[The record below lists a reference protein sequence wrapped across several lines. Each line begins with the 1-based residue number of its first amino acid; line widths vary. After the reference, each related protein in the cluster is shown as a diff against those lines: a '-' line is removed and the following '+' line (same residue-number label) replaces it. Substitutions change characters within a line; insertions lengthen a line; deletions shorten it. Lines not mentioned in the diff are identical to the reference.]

1 MSLYPLL
8 MAPVFRH
15 GEETPWGGHMLR
27 DSLMKDAPEDA
38 TGESLEISALPGHES
53 MVSNGPHAGKS
64 LSRMVDL
71 WGEELTG
78 TAGGRF
84 PLLLKLLD
92 TLLPLSVQVHPGD
105 TSTVGGESVTGK
117 TEAWIILNAEP
128 GARIVYGVETHGEPL
143 KQIIEEGRLEQC
155 LRWRTV
161 RPGDV
166 YYVPDGMVHA
176 LGEGILCYEIQQTS
190 DITYRLWDWGRVDKN
205 GNSRPLHVEKALEV
219 CRPDLNLEMIEG
231 TTVLCKGGS
240 RTYYISDT
248 HFELCRL
255 NLSGRMPLE
264 KGRMLFLTP
273 MGECTLRWVDGEL
286 ALNPFDSVL
295 VPAALEGVML
305 EGSTKVLMSSL
316 PDRPALIKELGYRA
330 ENVAGL
336 LD

>member
-27 DSLMKDAPEDA
+27 DTLMKDAPADA
-38 TGESLEISALPGHES
+38 TGESLEISALPGLES

-64 LSRMVDL
+64 LCRMVEL

-78 TAGGRF
+78 TSGGRF

-105 TSTVGGESVTGK
+105 ASTVSGERVVGK

-128 GARIVYGVETHGEPL
+128 GARIVYGVETNGEPL
-143 KQIIEEGRLEQC
+143 KQIIDEGRLEEC

-219 CRPDLNLEMIEG
+219 CRPELSLEKIEG

-255 NLSGRMPLE
+255 NLSGKMPLE

-273 MGECTLRWVDGEL
+273 MSECTLRWIDGEL

-295 VPAALEGVML
+295 VPAALEGVVL
-305 EGSTKVLMSSL
+305 EGDAKVLMSSL
-316 PDRPALIKELGYRA
+316 PDRPALIEELGYRA

>member
-27 DSLMKDAPEDA
+27 DTLMKDAPEDA
-38 TGESLEISALPGHES
+38 TGESLEISALPGLES

-64 LSRMVDL
+64 LCRMVEL

-78 TAGGRF
+78 TTGGRF

-105 TSTVGGESVTGK
+105 SDTVNGERVTGK

-128 GARIVYGVETHGEPL
+128 GARIVYGVETNGEPL
-143 KQIIEEGRLEQC
+143 KQIIDEGRLEEC

-166 YYVPDGMVHA
+166 YYVPSGMVHA
-176 LGEGILCYEIQQTS
+176 LGEGILCYEIQQTR
-190 DITYRLWDWGRVDKN
+190 DVTYRLWDWGRVDKN
-205 GNSRPLHVEKALEV
+205 GNSRPLHVDKALEV
-219 CRPDLNLEMIEG
+219 CRPDLSLEKIEG

-255 NLSGRMPLE
+255 NLSGKMPLE

-273 MGECTLRWVDGEL
+273 MGECTLRWRDGEL
-286 ALNPFDSVL
+286 ALNPFDCVL
-295 VPAALEGVML
+295 VPAALEDVVL

-316 PDRPALIKELGYRA
+316 PDRPALIEELGYRA